1 MHGALLPHL
10 TDISDIIGLVL
21 YSSISFPVDS
31 AVLANVEEPVLE
43 RENHYLWV
51 LKVIWF
57 MFKFWITLK
66 PILMSP

>member
-1 MHGALLPHL
+1 MTHL

-21 YSSISFPVDS
+21 NSSISFPVDF

-51 LKVIWF
+51 LNLYDLCLSF
-57 MFKFWITLK
+57 ELF
-66 PILMSP
+66 